1 MSTSSSSSYRE
12 PSDILK
18 RLFLPPKDPSLTLS
32 NDYEWLVI
40 TQEPPLPS
48 IDLLARHEE
57 KLAGLRFDPRLSC
70 PSRMDYATSLILQ
83 HVATGTKQVVE
94 LPSNSEGIR
103 WIRFHPT
110 RPYLVFTSKV
120 TNECRFELYVC
131 ELSMVDDDD
140 DNDTSI
146 STWSI
151 RQLQLGEGKRMNFI
165 MGCAYQFVGAQC
177 DNLLVRVV
185 PNGWPTNAPEEPIT
199 TGPAIQYVEKCAKAA
214 PARTYQDMLKNDYD
228 ALKLRHYLTVEI
240 LCIDCSSSHTAAATS
255 KSSTMIVSQSQGGRL
270 IKSLESSPC
279 GRYVLAQITTQ
290 FSYSVPIGRFGK
302 DVEIWDLQHD
312 SNESCSSSSSSSS
325 GRGIITVAS
334 LPVDDEIPLGYDAC
348 TRHPRGFQ
356 FHPCRGNDDDAT
368 IIYAVA
374 TDGGASLT
382 EGRTDANMAEKEE
395 AGELVDGE
403 HDAVYCR
410 VIKQLDDDNNN
421 WTLSEPTKLVGL
433 KGDSRVLILLNR
445 DCALLMNTVG
455 MIEWNESGSSKKGR
469 WVDTGNFFGKGAG
482 RIGIHHQERHCCV
495 GV

>member
-1 MSTSSSSSYRE
+1 M
-12 PSDILK
+12 
-18 RLFLPPKDPSLTLS
+18 
-32 NDYEWLVI
+32 
-40 TQEPPLPS
+40 
-48 IDLLARHEE
+48 
-57 KLAGLRFDPRLSC
+57 
-70 PSRMDYATSLILQ
+70 
-83 HVATGTKQVVE
+83 
-94 LPSNSEGIR
+94 
-103 WIRFHPT
+103 
-110 RPYLVFTSKV
+110 
-120 TNECRFELYVC
+120 
-131 ELSMVDDDD
+131 
-140 DNDTSI
+140 
-146 STWSI
+146 
-151 RQLQLGEGKRMNFI
+151 
-165 MGCAYQFVGAQC
+165 
-177 DNLLVRVV
+177 
-185 PNGWPTNAPEEPIT
+185 
-199 TGPAIQYVEKCAKAA
+199 
-214 PARTYQDMLKNDYD
+214 
-228 ALKLRHYLTVEI
+228 
-240 LCIDCSSSHTAAATS
+240 
-255 KSSTMIVSQSQGGRL
+255 
-270 IKSLESSPC
+270 
-279 GRYVLAQITTQ
+279 
-290 FSYSVPIGRFGK
+290 
-302 DVEIWDLQHD
+302 QHD